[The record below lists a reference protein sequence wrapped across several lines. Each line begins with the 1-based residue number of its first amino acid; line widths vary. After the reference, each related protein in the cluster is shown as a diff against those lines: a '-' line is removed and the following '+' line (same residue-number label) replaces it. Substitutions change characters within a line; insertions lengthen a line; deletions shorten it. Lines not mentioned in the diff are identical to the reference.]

1 MLFQHR
7 LAIHNPAP
15 IALHAQVETWVIV
28 LNRCEAV
35 PNVNICIQ
43 FFFDLPHQG
52 LLRSFAR
59 FDLSAGEFPAVLI
72 IAISTLCG
80 KYLVAIPDDGRN
92 NFYCLHVFSVTQK
105 A

>member
-15 IALHAQVETWVIV
+15 KTLHAQVEAWVIV
-28 LNRCEAV
+28 LNRREAV
-35 PNVNICIQ
+35 PNGNICIQ
-43 FFFDLPHQG
+43 FFFDLPRQG
-52 LLRSFAR
+52 LLRAFAR

-80 KYLVAIPDDGRN
+80 KYLVTLPDNGRN
-92 NFYCLHVFSVTQK
+92 NFYRLHVFSVTQK